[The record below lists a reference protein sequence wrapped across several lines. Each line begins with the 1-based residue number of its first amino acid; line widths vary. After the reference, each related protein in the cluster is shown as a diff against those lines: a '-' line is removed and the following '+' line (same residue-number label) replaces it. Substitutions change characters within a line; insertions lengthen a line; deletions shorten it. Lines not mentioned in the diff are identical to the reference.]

1 MRNFDYR
8 ELAGRSWNS
17 EILGLVAQNHEYKG
31 RQELYLKQKPAELDR
46 LIEIA
51 KVQSTEASNEIEGI
65 RTTNTRLLQLVRDKT
80 TPRNRD
86 EEEIMG
92 YRDVLNT
99 NHENFEYIPIT
110 SNYILQLHRDLY
122 QYSHK
127 SIGGK
132 FKNTQN
138 YISATDAEGRE
149 FVLFTPL
156 APHETPPAI
165 DAICESYNRMID
177 TQELDALLLIPVFI
191 HDFLCIHPFNDGNGR
206 MSRLLTTLL
215 LYRSGYVIG
224 RYISLESKIAKNK
237 NLYYDALEQCQKG
250 WNENTEDPTPF
261 IKYLLQTILAA
272 YRDFEERVA
281 MVDEKLPAI
290 ETVRRAV
297 YHKIGKFTKSEVMEL
312 CPTLS
317 KASIENAI
325 KQLVEQGLLVRHGTG
340 RSTFYTRSDAQNNDR
355 ICRENGRCV
364 FIRRGGAG
372 GIEIS
377 NCEFFTDRRSLSRT
391 KTKVQTGD

>member
-1 MRNFDYR
+1 M
-8 ELAGRSWNS
+8 
-17 EILGLVAQNHEYKG
+17 AQIHEYKG

-65 RTTNTRLLQLVRDKT
+65 RTTNTRLLQLVQDKT
-80 TPRNRD
+80 TPHTRN

-99 NHENFEYIPIT
+99 IHENFEFIPIT

-138 YISATDAEGRE
+138 YISATDAEGRA

-156 APHETPPAI
+156 APHETPPVIA
-165 DAICESYNRMID
+165 AICESYDRMID

-206 MSRLLTTLL
+206 MSRLLTLL
-215 LYRSGYVIG
+215 MLCRNGYMVG
-224 RYISLESKIAKNK
+224 KYISIEHLNEPSKSTD
-237 NLYYDALEQCQKG
+237 YEALAASTQG
-250 WNENTEDPTPF
+250 WDDNANDYAPF
-261 IKYLLQTILAA
+261 TNYLLGIILSACKEFDERINLTA
-272 YRDFEERVA
+272 GGRAQGAPRVA
-281 MVDEKLPAI
+281 TKGTRI
-290 ETVRRAV
+290 EALLDQSLV
-297 YHKIGKFTKSEVMEL
+297 
-312 CPTLS
+312 PLS
-317 KASIENAI
+317 KADILARMPDTSITTIERTLKSLLDSGTII
-325 KQLVEQGLLVRHGTG
+325 KIGAG
-340 RSTFYTRSDAQNNDR
+340 RSTRY
-355 ICRENGRCV
+355 V
-364 FIRRGGAG
+364 KRR
-372 GIEIS
+372 
-377 NCEFFTDRRSLSRT
+377 
-391 KTKVQTGD
+391 